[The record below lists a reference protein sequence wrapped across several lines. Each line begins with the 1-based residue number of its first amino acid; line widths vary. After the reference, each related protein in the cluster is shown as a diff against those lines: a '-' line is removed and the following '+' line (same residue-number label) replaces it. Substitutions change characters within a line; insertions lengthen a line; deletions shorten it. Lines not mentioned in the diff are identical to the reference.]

1 MCIFIF
7 FQTTIFGTCTFPIY
21 DRLRDNRCAFNPS
34 FEHFPNLRYLF
45 DVRRA
50 EQILPFPKHIFYVI
64 LLRIFIYFGVTM
76 YFASLPPEEIYDRGD
91 IICAI
96 AQWSMMIQAVITT
109 ERQDRASKNPDGAPR
124 QCISIFPWNF
134 GPTDSCYL
142 LSEEHQTIHIRSDR
156 KKNCMQFFFLICLL
170 CWRSLHNTWILFYLY
185 YGN

>member
-1 MCIFIF
+1 VCIFIF

-76 YFASLPPEEIYDRGD
+76 YFASLPPEEIYDRRGD

-96 AQWSMMIQAVITT
+96 AQWAMMIQAVITT
-109 ERQDRASKNPDGAPR
+109 ERQDRASENPDGTPR
-124 QCISIFPWNF
+124 QCISVCPWKLAQPIA
-134 GPTDSCYL
+134 GYR
-142 LSEEHQTIHIRSDR
+142 RSTR
-156 KKNCMQFFFLICLL
+156 
-170 CWRSLHNTWILFYLY
+170 
-185 YGN
+185 